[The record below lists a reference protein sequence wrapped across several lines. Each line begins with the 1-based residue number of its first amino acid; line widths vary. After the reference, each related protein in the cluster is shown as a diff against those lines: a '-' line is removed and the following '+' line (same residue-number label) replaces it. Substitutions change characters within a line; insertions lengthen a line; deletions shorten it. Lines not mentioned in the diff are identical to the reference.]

1 MSIVLVLTAVAFALF
16 GSAETTL
23 TVQEDFPLPP
33 GSITSVVAADGS
45 SVALGWSEPTRGY
58 NTISHY
64 EIERGGVL
72 RGATPSRA
80 GAYTD
85 PTDDQ
90 ASGTQLTYRV
100 RTVNALGTSLS
111 SPPHTVTVP

>member
-33 GSITSVVAADGS
+33 GSITSGVAADGS
-45 SVALGWSEPTRGY
+45 SVALNWLEPTRGY

-64 EIERGGVL
+64 EIERSGVL
-72 RGATPSRA
+72 RGATPSRD

-85 PTDDQ
+85 PTADQ
-90 ASGTQLTYRV
+90 ASSTQLTYRV
-100 RTVNALGTSLS
+100 RTVNALGTSTWS
-111 SPPHTVTVP
+111 FPVHVTLP